1 MFASHI
7 MNMKSESMKY
17 TVKEKEKEW
26 IRREVHHLYH
36 DCDVNCASTMLH
48 CLSVLFSMPVS
59 DDVFASALGMHGA
72 GYYRA
77 QCGRQNFGKFFI
89 VFDNKQSHKIS
100 RVAS

>member
-48 CLSVLFSMPVS
+48 CLSYCFPCRSAMMYLHLHSACMALDTIELNAVL
-59 DDVFASALGMHGA
+59 
-72 GYYRA
+72 
-77 QCGRQNFGKFFI
+77 
-89 VFDNKQSHKIS
+89 S
-100 RVAS
+100 RVR